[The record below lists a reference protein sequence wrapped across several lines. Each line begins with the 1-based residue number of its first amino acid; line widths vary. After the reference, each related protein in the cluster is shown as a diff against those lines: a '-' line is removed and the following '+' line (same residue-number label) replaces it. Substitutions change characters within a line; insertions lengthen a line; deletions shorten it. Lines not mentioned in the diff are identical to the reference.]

1 MLVAIRRKYRSTSL
15 PVPSQRRTKM
25 KSFRILALLMGGT
38 AMMVAALASA
48 AGAQAQSATATSPYT
63 LGVFPGTPPA
73 GATQPDDLAVSA
85 DGKRLWVGYGNGVD
99 TFGKGGPSNLVEY
112 DIATGSVLKNI
123 SIPGHLDGL
132 KINPATGDVWTTE
145 NEDGNPTLA
154 VVDHES
160 GAFNIYRFSPTLIT
174 GGMDDLV
181 FVSKPRIDSRHDR
194 QDWHHEKDSAQDVF
208 IVTSS
213 QVDTTPPVI
222 VRISGPLRAT
232 NTQVAPVLPG
242 APLSV
247 LNVVTNQEETANMVG
262 DPDSMTLDPAGEFV
276 LDNRSDDSLYIVR
289 DPKAQNPVLRVPLT
303 LGGAAVEVNDT
314 IFTTSQTNDVS
325 STAGTIFITDT
336 TANVIYLLTKPYFP
350 SNEIYTAANVVNQV
364 GLVDLNT
371 GVVTPIAT
379 GFKGVHGLAFS
390 PIRVAIASRDRSE
403 DRDDE

>member
-1 MLVAIRRKYRSTSL
+1 
-15 PVPSQRRTKM
+15 M
-25 KSFRILALLMGGT
+25 KSFRILTLLAGGT
-38 AMMVAALASA
+38 AMMAAALVGAE
-48 AGAQAQSATATSPYT
+48 GAQAQSATALSPYM
-63 LGVFPGTPPA
+63 LNVFPGTPPA

-112 DIATGSVLKNI
+112 DIATGTVLKNI

-132 KINPATGDVWTTE
+132 KINPATGDVWATE

-154 VVDHES
+154 VIDHES
-160 GAFNIYRFSPTLIT
+160 GAFRIFRFSPTLIT

-181 FVSKPRIDSRHDR
+181 FVSKRGDSQHD
-194 QDWHHEKDSAQDVF
+194 KDSSQEVF

-213 QVDTTPPVI
+213 QVDTTTPVI
-222 VRISGPLRAT
+222 VRISGPLRAAG
-232 NTQVAPVLPG
+232 TQVTPVLPG

-247 LNVVTNQEETANMVG
+247 WNVVTNQEETTDMVG

-276 LDNRSDDSLYIVR
+276 LDNRSDNSLYIVR
-289 DPKAQNPVLRVPLT
+289 DPKSQNPVLRVPLT
-303 LGGAAVEVNDT
+303 LGGASVQVNDT
-314 IFTTSQTNDVS
+314 IFTTSQTDGVS
-325 STAGTIFITDT
+325 STAGTIFVTDT
-336 TANVIYLLTKPYFP
+336 SANVIYVLTKPYFP
-350 SNEIYTAANVVNQV
+350 SNEIYTAANVANQV

-390 PIRVAIASRDRSE
+390 PVRVAIASRDRSE
-403 DRDDE
+403 DRDDQ